1 MLSHCRLLVGN
12 LEIFRISVM
21 HEIYCWVS
29 SYRRSYF
36 SVSQSLSV
44 VSRSQTGYT
53 LSVSISAGC
62 LAVGPSFSASE
73 SSHYCW
79 YHTFYAKLETSKNGN
94 ASIAGFFRACAMRC
108 GHVDKIASS
117 VPVEWPIRSV
127 CRSLGRL
134 RGHLRTFSSLQASKV
149 AAREWRLLNFLAI
162 LELGAS
168 AQIGEGL
175 TCASC
180 VEVFSGS

>member
-1 MLSHCRLLVGN
+1 
-12 LEIFRISVM
+12 
-21 HEIYCWVS
+21 
-29 SYRRSYF
+29 
-36 SVSQSLSV
+36 
-44 VSRSQTGYT
+44 
-53 LSVSISAGC
+53 
-62 LAVGPSFSASE
+62 
-73 SSHYCW
+73 
-79 YHTFYAKLETSKNGN
+79 
-94 ASIAGFFRACAMRC
+94 MRC

-162 LELGAS
+162 LEREAS